1 MQVQTAVTQS
11 DVARVAGVSR
21 GLVSL
26 ALADSPKVAEATK
39 ARIRAIADEL
49 GYSRNFGA
57 AALASSSSTLLGVVL
72 PNLRNPY
79 FESLMAALQG
89 EAESRGLTVLAAT
102 ASGDEAR
109 EIAML
114 EHFRAMRVGGVVLAT
129 PSRSASHYAQF
140 ASRLPLVI
148 AGSPYAVGP
157 AHVVHIDEYRAARQV
172 VQRGLA
178 EGHRRCVYVMPAGGD
193 GATQYRRAAIAAAC
207 DEVDAPLAIVDAT
220 DRARLVD
227 EIATHPEQVC
237 VIAHHDLL
245 AIEIVSLALQQGW
258 RLGAEVG
265 LVSYDNTFLA
275 AYEGFSLTSVDQQP
289 HVQARR
295 ALDAIAEPG
304 GDVGRDLVV
313 EPQLVTR
320 TSG

>member
-1 MQVQTAVTQS
+1 MQPAVTQS
-11 DVARVAGVSR
+11 DVARLAGVSR

-26 ALADSPKVAEATK
+26 ALADSPKVAESTK

-79 FESLMAALQG
+79 FESLMAALQH
-89 EAESRGLTVLAAT
+89 EAEGRGLTVLAAT

-129 PSRSASHYAQF
+129 PSRPASHYARF
-140 ASRLPLVI
+140 AACLPLVI
-148 AGSPYAVGP
+148 AGSPYVAGP
-157 AHVVHIDEYRAARQV
+157 AHVVHIDEHRAARQIV
-172 VQRGLA
+172 ERALA
-178 EGHRRCVYVMPAGGD
+178 EGRRRCIYVMPEGED
-193 GATQYRRAAIAAAC
+193 GATRYRRAAITAAC
-207 DEVDAPLAIVDAT
+207 DEVGAPLTIVPAA

-227 EIATHPEQVC
+227 DIAASPQQVC

-258 RLGAEVG
+258 RLGSDVG

-275 AYEGFSLTSVDQQP
+275 AYEGFGLTSVDQQP

-295 ALDAIAEPG
+295 ALDVIAEPG
-304 GDVGRDLVV
+304 GDMGRNLVV
-313 EPQLVTR
+313 GPQLVVR

>member
-1 MQVQTAVTQS
+1 MQPAVTQS
-11 DVARVAGVSR
+11 DVARIAGVSR

-26 ALADSPKVAEATK
+26 ALADSPKVAESTK

-79 FESLMAALQG
+79 FESLMAALQQ
-89 EAESRGLTVLAAT
+89 EAEEQGLTVLAAT

-129 PSRSASHYAQF
+129 PSRAADFYARF
-140 ASRLPLVI
+140 AARIPLVI
-148 AGSPYAVGP
+148 AGSPYVAGP
-157 AHVVHIDEYRAARQV
+157 AHVVHIDEHCAARQIV
-172 VQRGLA
+172 ERAFA
-178 EGHRRCVYVMPAGGD
+178 EGRRRTVYVMPDLDD
-193 GATQYRRAAIAAAC
+193 GATQYRRAAITAAC
-207 DEVDAPLAIVDAT
+207 DEVGMPLTTVAAA
-220 DRARLVD
+220 DRARLVSD
-227 EIATHPEQVC
+227 IAARPQQVC

-245 AIEIVSLALQQGW
+245 AIEIVALVLKQGW
-258 RLGAEVG
+258 RIGDDVSLM
-265 LVSYDNTFLA
+265 SYDNTFLA
-275 AYEGFSLTSVDQQP
+275 AYEGFGLTSVDQQP
-289 HVQARR
+289 RVQARR
-295 ALDAIAEPG
+295 ALEVIVQRGSDG
-304 GDVGRDLVV
+304 GLDLVV
-313 EPQLVTR
+313 EPQLAVR